1 MKHKI
6 AIIYGSARDDRQ
18 GIKAAKFITK
28 KIKDRGH
35 DVTFI
40 DAIEYPL
47 PFLNKMHKE
56 YNPGTAPVPMEK
68 LHNILEEADSF
79 VILSAEYNHSIPAI
93 LKNLLD
99 HFQSE
104 YFFKPSA
111 IVPYSAGQYGGVRVG
126 IHLRAMLAELGMP
139 PISSMFPIAN
149 VQDAFDDEGNALIEK
164 YNIYIKRFLDEL
176 EWYTRAYK
184 NERANGTP
192 Y

>member
-1 MKHKI
+1 MKNNI
-6 AIIYGSARDDRQ
+6 VIIYGSARENRQ
-18 GIKAAKFITK
+18 GIKAAKFVENK
-28 KIKDRGH
+28 LKARGH
-35 DVTFI
+35 EVILI
-40 DAIEYPL
+40 DAIDYPL

-56 YNPGTAPVPMEK
+56 YKEGEAPVVIEK
-68 LHNILEEADSF
+68 LHKILIKADSF
-79 VILSAEYNHSIPAI
+79 VIVSAEYNHSIPAI

-111 IVPYSAGQYGGVRVG
+111 IVPYSAGQYGGVRVAM
-126 IHLRAMLAELGMP
+126 HLRALLAELGMP
-139 PISSMFPIAN
+139 SISSLFPISGIQN
-149 VQDAFDDEGNALIEK
+149 AFDDEGNALVERYDKFIV
-164 YNIYIKRFLDEL
+164 RFLDEL